1 MINVDILYYMLPN
14 VPSTSSSCVKY
25 VLKTFQTKI
34 MKNGI
39 FKNCSWKKGFSL
51 HEKGTFV

>member
-1 MINVDILYYMLPN
+1 MYHT
-14 VPSTSSSCVKY
+14 TSSSCVKY

-39 FKNCSWKKGFSL
+39 FKNCSWKRAFRFMKKAPLFDKRALG
-51 HEKGTFV
+51 

>member
-1 MINVDILYYMLPN
+1 MYHT
-14 VPSTSSSCVKY
+14 TSSSCVKY

-39 FKNCSWKKGFSL
+39 FKNCSWKRAFRFMKRAPLFDKSTLG
-51 HEKGTFV
+51 